1 VSDREK
7 RERKMFV
14 TLLGFL
20 FAAAP
25 FSSSAPVD
33 FLAPQTL
40 PAGCRLEVITVQEEV
55 EETKVEK
62 VVCETEFRPTCTVKL
77 EKDCKNVTRPA
88 CEVSEKMECVEN
100 TVSQCSFET
109 RLGSTGEEEEVEVCR
124 DIPIE
129 DCQLVK
135 EENCKDGELEE
146 VEECDEKEV
155 EECEIVPHE
164 ECHQVTVELPSLQDK
179 QVQQIVCDQE
189 NEIEDATTTEKV
201 AEQETNNDVEENVL
215 ENNYDEILD
224 AVNTIFGSGATE
236 DVNEEEVKV
245 VATTEA
251 ETLATEE
258 PLPTTTILPSVP
270 TTVTTTAPTTTTTTT
285 TTAPTTTTT
294 EAATTTESTSTT
306 SETASSESS
315 SSVSTVEIVTEAAT
329 PVSVSST
336 IVPTEPKTDDS
347 KIHFRDDGP
356 VRDFT
361 KRIFVDDGLVDARR
375 KAIEAQRKAASD
387 ASRIFFPTE
396 EEGGASIP
404 S

>member
-1 VSDREK
+1 
-7 RERKMFV
+7 M
-14 TLLGFL
+14 
-20 FAAAP
+20 
-25 FSSSAPVD
+25 
-33 FLAPQTL
+33 
-40 PAGCRLEVITVQEEV
+40 
-55 EETKVEK
+55 
-62 VVCETEFRPTCTVKL
+62 
-77 EKDCKNVTRPA
+77 
-88 CEVSEKMECVEN
+88 
-100 TVSQCSFET
+100 
-109 RLGSTGEEEEVEVCR
+109 
-124 DIPIE
+124 
-129 DCQLVK
+129 
-135 EENCKDGELEE
+135 EENCKDGEVEE

-155 EECEIVPHE
+155 EDCEIVPHE
-164 ECHQVTVELPSLQDK
+164 ECHQVTVELPRLQDK

-201 AEQETNNDVEENVL
+201 VEQDTNNEDVEENVL

-224 AVNTIFGSGATE
+224 AVNTIFGSGPSA

-251 ETLATEE
+251 ENLATEE

-270 TTVTTTAPTTTTTTT
+270 TTATTNAPTTT

-294 EAATTTESTSTT
+294 TATTTEAATTNESTSTT
-306 SETASSESS
+306 SEAAT
-315 SSVSTVEIVTEAAT
+315 SVSETVEIVTEAAT
-329 PVSVSST
+329 PVFVSST
-336 IVPTEPKTDDS
+336 IVPTEPKTDNS

-387 ASRIFFPTE
+387 ASRIFFPSE

>member
-1 VSDREK
+1 
-7 RERKMFV
+7 M
-14 TLLGFL
+14 
-20 FAAAP
+20 
-25 FSSSAPVD
+25 
-33 FLAPQTL
+33 
-40 PAGCRLEVITVQEEV
+40 
-55 EETKVEK
+55 
-62 VVCETEFRPTCTVKL
+62 
-77 EKDCKNVTRPA
+77 
-88 CEVSEKMECVEN
+88 
-100 TVSQCSFET
+100 ET
-109 RLGSTGEEEEVEVCR
+109 RIGSTGEEEEVEVCR

-146 VEECDEKEV
+146 VEECDEKEG

-189 NEIEDATTTEKV
+189 NEIEDTTTTEKV
-201 AEQETNNDVEENVL
+201 AQQENNVNNEDNVL

-224 AVNTIFGSGATE
+224 AVNTTFGSGTTK
-236 DVNEEEVKV
+236 DVNEVSV
-245 VATTEA
+245 NDITTTEA
-251 ETLATEE
+251 EPLSTEE

-270 TTVTTTAPTTTTTTT
+270 TTTTPTTTTT
-285 TTAPTTTTT
+285 TTTTT
-294 EAATTTESTSTT
+294 EAATTTQTTSTT
-306 SETASSESS
+306 SEAATSESS
-315 SSVSTVEIVTEAAT
+315 STVSTIDIVTEAAT
-329 PVSVSST
+329 PST
-336 IVPTEPKTDDS
+336 NVPTEPKKTDDS

>member
-1 VSDREK
+1 
-7 RERKMFV
+7 MFV

-20 FAAAP
+20 LAATLP

-77 EKDCKNVTRPA
+77 EKDCRNVTRPA
-88 CEVSEKMECVEN
+88 CEVSEKMECVQN

-109 RLGSTGEEEEVEVCR
+109 RLGSTGEEEQVEVCR

-135 EENCKDGELEE
+135 EENCKDGEVEE

-164 ECHQVTVELPSLQDK
+164 ECHQVTVELPRLQDK

-189 NEIEDATTTEKV
+189 NEIEDATTAEKV

-224 AVNTIFGSGATE
+224 AVNTIFGSGPSE

-251 ETLATEE
+251 ETPATEE

-270 TTVTTTAPTTTTTTT
+270 TTATTTAPTTTTTAPTT
-285 TTAPTTTTT
+285 TTITTTTT

-306 SETASSESS
+306 SETATSE
-315 SSVSTVEIVTEAAT
+315 TVEIVTEA
-329 PVSVSST
+329 VFVSST
-336 IVPTEPKTDDS
+336 IVPTEAKTDNS

-387 ASRIFFPTE
+387 ASRIFFPSE

>member
-1 VSDREK
+1 MLTS
-7 RERKMFV
+7 
-14 TLLGFL
+14 LLY
-20 FAAAP
+20 
-25 FSSSAPVD
+25 
-33 FLAPQTL
+33 
-40 PAGCRLEVITVQEEV
+40 
-55 EETKVEK
+55 
-62 VVCETEFRPTCTVKL
+62 
-77 EKDCKNVTRPA
+77 RPA

-109 RLGSTGEEEEVEVCR
+109 RLGSTGEEEQVEVGHLKQVNLFQALKTLLPLQVCR

-135 EENCKDGELEE
+135 EENCKDGEVEE

-189 NEIEDATTTEKV
+189 NEIEDTTTTEKV
-201 AEQETNNDVEENVL
+201 AEQETNIVVEENVL

-224 AVNTIFGSGATE
+224 AVNTIFGSGTTE

-270 TTVTTTAPTTTTTTT
+270 TTATTTAPTTTTTT
-285 TTAPTTTTT
+285 TTTTT

-306 SETASSESS
+306 SQTATSESS

-336 IVPTEPKTDDS
+336 IEPKTDNS

>member
-1 VSDREK
+1 MVGG
-7 RERKMFV
+7 MI
-14 TLLGFL
+14 LGFFL
-20 FAAAP
+20 AAATLP
-25 FSSSAPVD
+25 FSSAAPVD

-88 CEVSEKMECVEN
+88 CEVEEKMECVEN

-109 RLGSTGEEEEVEVCR
+109 RVGSTGEEEQVEVCR

-135 EENCKDGELEE
+135 EEKCIDGELEE
-146 VEECDEKEV
+146 VEECNEKEV

-164 ECHQVTVELPSLQDK
+164 ECHQVTVELPKLQDK

-201 AEQETNNDVEENVL
+201 AQQETDDNDVL

-224 AVNTIFGSGATE
+224 AVNTIFGSGITKDVKEIATS
-236 DVNEEEVKV
+236 
-245 VATTEA
+245 TEA
-251 ETLATEE
+251 ELLTTEE
-258 PLPTTTILPSVP
+258 PAPTTTVLPSVP
-270 TTVTTTAPTTTTTTT
+270 TTTTATTTTTTTATTTTTTTTT
-285 TTAPTTTTT
+285 TTAPATTT
-294 EAATTTESTSTT
+294 EAATTTSEAITTESVT
-306 SETASSESS
+306 
-315 SSVSTVEIVTEAAT
+315 IVDIATEAVT
-329 PVSVSST
+329 PIVVSSG
-336 IVPTEPKTDDS
+336 VPTEPKTDDS

-361 KRIFVDDGLVDARR
+361 RRIFVDDGLVDARR
-375 KAIEAQRKAASD
+375 KAIEARRKAASD

>member
-1 VSDREK
+1 
-7 RERKMFV
+7 M
-14 TLLGFL
+14 G
-20 FAAAP
+20 
-25 FSSSAPVD
+25 
-33 FLAPQTL
+33 
-40 PAGCRLEVITVQEEV
+40 
-55 EETKVEK
+55 
-62 VVCETEFRPTCTVKL
+62 
-77 EKDCKNVTRPA
+77 
-88 CEVSEKMECVEN
+88 
-100 TVSQCSFET
+100 
-109 RLGSTGEEEEVEVCR
+109 
-124 DIPIE
+124 PIE

-135 EENCKDGELEE
+135 EEKCIDGELEE
-146 VEECDEKEV
+146 VEECNEKEV

-164 ECHQVTVELPSLQDK
+164 ECHQVTVELPRLQDK
-179 QVQQIVCDQE
+179 QGQQIVCDQE

-201 AEQETNNDVEENVL
+201 AEQETNNDDVEESVL

-224 AVNTIFGSGATE
+224 AVNTIFGSGPSE

-270 TTVTTTAPTTTTTTT
+270 TTATTNAPTTTTT
-285 TTAPTTTTT
+285 APTTTTTT

-306 SETASSESS
+306 SETATSES
-315 SSVSTVEIVTEAAT
+315 VEIVTEA
-329 PVSVSST
+329 VFVSST
-336 IVPTEPKTDDS
+336 IVPTEPKTDNS

-375 KAIEAQRKAASD
+375 KAIVAQRKAASD
-387 ASRIFFPTE
+387 ASRIFFPSE

>member
-1 VSDREK
+1 MLTS
-7 RERKMFV
+7 
-14 TLLGFL
+14 LLH
-20 FAAAP
+20 
-25 FSSSAPVD
+25 
-33 FLAPQTL
+33 
-40 PAGCRLEVITVQEEV
+40 
-55 EETKVEK
+55 
-62 VVCETEFRPTCTVKL
+62 
-77 EKDCKNVTRPA
+77 RPA
-88 CEVSEKMECVEN
+88 CEVSEKMECVQN

-109 RLGSTGEEEEVEVCR
+109 RLGSTGEAEQVEVCR

-135 EENCKDGELEE
+135 EENCKDGEVEE

-224 AVNTIFGSGATE
+224 AVNTIFGSGPSE

-245 VATTEA
+245 VATTEV

-270 TTVTTTAPTTTTTTT
+270 TTATTNAPTTTTTAPTTTTI
-285 TTAPTTTTT
+285 TTTTT

-306 SETASSESS
+306 SETATSE
-315 SSVSTVEIVTEAAT
+315 TVEIVTEA
-329 PVSVSST
+329 VFVSST
-336 IVPTEPKTDDS
+336 IVPTEAKTDNS

-375 KAIEAQRKAASD
+375 KAIVAQRKAASD
-387 ASRIFFPTE
+387 ASRIFFPSE

>member
-1 VSDREK
+1 
-7 RERKMFV
+7 M
-14 TLLGFL
+14 G
-20 FAAAP
+20 
-25 FSSSAPVD
+25 
-33 FLAPQTL
+33 
-40 PAGCRLEVITVQEEV
+40 
-55 EETKVEK
+55 
-62 VVCETEFRPTCTVKL
+62 
-77 EKDCKNVTRPA
+77 
-88 CEVSEKMECVEN
+88 
-100 TVSQCSFET
+100 
-109 RLGSTGEEEEVEVCR
+109 
-124 DIPIE
+124 
-129 DCQLVK
+129 
-135 EENCKDGELEE
+135 
-146 VEECDEKEV
+146 
-155 EECEIVPHE
+155 
-164 ECHQVTVELPSLQDK
+164 
-179 QVQQIVCDQE
+179 
-189 NEIEDATTTEKV
+189 
-201 AEQETNNDVEENVL
+201 
-215 ENNYDEILD
+215 
-224 AVNTIFGSGATE
+224 
-236 DVNEEEVKV
+236 
-245 VATTEA
+245 
-251 ETLATEE
+251 E
-258 PLPTTTILPSVP
+258 PLPITTILPSVP

-285 TTAPTTTTT
+285 TTAAPTTTTT

>member
-1 VSDREK
+1 LRKS
-7 RERKMFV
+7 ERKGEKMFV
-14 TLLGFL
+14 TLVGFL
-20 FAAAP
+20 LAAATTLP
-25 FSSSAPVD
+25 LSSSAPVD

-109 RLGSTGEEEEVEVCR
+109 RLGSTGEEEQVEVCR

-135 EENCKDGELEE
+135 EENCKDGEVEE

-189 NEIEDATTTEKV
+189 NEIEDTTTTEK
-201 AEQETNNDVEENVL
+201 AAQQESNNDVGENVL

-224 AVNTIFGSGATE
+224 AVNTIFGSGTTE

-270 TTVTTTAPTTTTTTT
+270 TTATTTAPTTTTTT
-285 TTAPTTTTT
+285 TTTTT

-306 SETASSESS
+306 SQTATSESS

-336 IVPTEPKTDDS
+336 IEPKTDNS

-375 KAIEAQRKAASD
+375 KAIEAKRKAASD

-396 EEGGASIP
+396 EDGGASIP

>member
-1 VSDREK
+1 
-7 RERKMFV
+7 M
-14 TLLGFL
+14 G
-20 FAAAP
+20 
-25 FSSSAPVD
+25 
-33 FLAPQTL
+33 
-40 PAGCRLEVITVQEEV
+40 
-55 EETKVEK
+55 
-62 VVCETEFRPTCTVKL
+62 
-77 EKDCKNVTRPA
+77 
-88 CEVSEKMECVEN
+88 
-100 TVSQCSFET
+100 
-109 RLGSTGEEEEVEVCR
+109 
-124 DIPIE
+124 
-129 DCQLVK
+129 
-135 EENCKDGELEE
+135 
-146 VEECDEKEV
+146 EECDEKEG

-164 ECHQVTVELPSLQDK
+164 ECHQVTVELPRLQDK

-189 NEIEDATTTEKV
+189 NEIEDATTTEKD
-201 AEQETNNDVEENVL
+201 AEQDTNNDVEENVL

-224 AVNTIFGSGATE
+224 AVNTIFGSGPSE

-270 TTVTTTAPTTTTTTT
+270 TTNAPTTTTTAPTTT
-285 TTAPTTTTT
+285 TTTTT

-306 SETASSESS
+306 SETATSE
-315 SSVSTVEIVTEAAT
+315 TVEIVTEA
-329 PVSVSST
+329 VFVSST
-336 IVPTEPKTDDS
+336 IVPTEAKTDNS

-375 KAIEAQRKAASD
+375 KAIVAQRKAASD
-387 ASRIFFPTE
+387 ASRIFFPSE